1 MCMSSSNRVEAVYR
15 RDYIQDIAA
24 KQEAIGRAYW
34 RRENVLLAPLM
45 LVYLIVGCLFVV
57 MADAFVSPMLP
68 GTALPLR
75 LALSVLFGGLLAY
88 VINGIW
94 FDSVWNMVVRQGLVT
109 GSNAGDIRVR
119 IDDAGVQWTTTDS
132 EVFLAWNGVER
143 IALRDTAM
151 VFLNTPDT
159 YYIPRLA
166 FGTDADLVLVLER
179 DILPRMLIKA
189 RDLTEQDPGIRALVR
204 KPEPKAA
211 KVKVSKK
218 PKKALKNAAAGV
230 ETDAINVD
238 ASSLDFDPSAV
249 DRSALTEVVHPDAAL
264 AEFEAAPEFGHP
276 AFGSQDV
283 TTPDFAS
290 AEFTPPPLGSSE
302 ASASEAAFDTAPIAT
317 VDSGSSIFGRDRD
330 PDAVSADE
338 PVARRGFFGRSKKA
352 KVAPSFSPTRL
363 DVPAEPVFDLTPV
376 ETFAAL
382 ELPFTASSVD
392 PSSRHGEMTAAAPVS
407 GQQTEL
413 LETQLAPPVFGKLGS
428 QRSPSL
434 RGPALSSRPVTVVP
448 QPAADRPASTKS
460 DFAGFIDDIAPPA
473 GDAATD
479 WPVMSPLLDQPPFM
493 AKAGM
498 VATGAEHAARGPS
511 HPAGAVKQA
520 LTFDPFDTPR
530 SPMPE
535 PANRAPTPAPAP
547 SPPPSKSS
555 SMFWPAP
562 VSAWPALSSGRR
574 HSEPVASAQI
584 PIDAPIGDQRA
595 GDRDLDMSGAEDFAR
610 RYADGSV
617 RGVGLAAETVPSDAD
632 LLERDEL
639 EPDPHAG
646 PSGSTEAGAPDASY
660 WRLGKRKIRGR
671 IRRFDAAGGAGEWPV
686 R

>member
-1 MCMSSSNRVEAVYR
+1 
-15 RDYIQDIAA
+15 
-24 KQEAIGRAYW
+24 
-34 RRENVLLAPLM
+34 
-45 LVYLIVGCLFVV
+45 
-57 MADAFVSPMLP
+57 
-68 GTALPLR
+68 
-75 LALSVLFGGLLAY
+75 
-88 VINGIW
+88 
-94 FDSVWNMVVRQGLVT
+94 
-109 GSNAGDIRVR
+109 
-119 IDDAGVQWTTTDS
+119 
-132 EVFLAWNGVER
+132 VFLAWNGVER

-166 FGTDADLVLVLER
+166 FGTDADLLLVLER

-189 RDLTEQDPGIRALVR
+189 RDLTEQDPGIRALAR

-211 KVKVSKK
+211 KVKISKK
-218 PKKALKNAAAGV
+218 PKKGSKSAAAGV
-230 ETDAINVD
+230 ETEAVNVD

-249 DRSALTEVVHPDAAL
+249 DQSTLTEVAHPDRAL
-264 AEFEAAPEFGHP
+264 RELEAAPEFGHP
-276 AFGSQDV
+276 AFGSLEP
-283 TTPDFAS
+283 TTLDFSS

-302 ASASEAAFDTAPIAT
+302 ALSSATAFDTAPLAT
-317 VDSGSSIFGRDRD
+317 VDSGSATFGLDRD
-330 PDAVSADE
+330 PDAVSAEE

-352 KVAPSFSPTRL
+352 MVKPSFSPTRL

-382 ELPFTASSVD
+382 ELPFVASPVA
-392 PSSRHGEMTAAAPVS
+392 PLSRHGEMTAASPVS
-407 GQQTEL
+407 GHQTEI
-413 LETQLAPPVFGKLGS
+413 LETQPAPPVFGKLGS

-434 RGPALSSRPVTVVP
+434 RGPALSPRPATVVSK
-448 QPAADRPASTKS
+448 PAADRPASTKS

-473 GDAATD
+473 GDAAAD
-479 WPVMSPLLDQPPFM
+479 WPVMSPLLDEPPFM

-498 VATGAEHAARGPS
+498 VAAGAEHAARGPA
-511 HPAGAVKQA
+511 PA
-520 LTFDPFDTPR
+520 LTFDPFDTPH
-530 SPMPE
+530 SPMLE

-574 HSEPVASAQI
+574 QSEPVASAQI
-584 PIDAPIGDQRA
+584 PIDAPIA

-617 RGVGLAAETVPSDAD
+617 RGVGAETGPSDA
-632 LLERDEL
+632 EF
-639 EPDPHAG
+639 EPDQHAG
-646 PSGSTEAGAPDASY
+646 PSGSTESGAPDASY

-671 IRRFDAAGGAGEWPV
+671 VRRFDAAGGADEWPA